1 MSFRWLK
8 APLAAALVLVTPL
21 ALASGFHIYEQG
33 AKASGQAVAFIAR
46 ADDASANWYNP
57 AGLTQFDRPM
67 IAVGGSL
74 VFLGDTQFDSK
85 MDNVNPVLFTGGTFD
100 MEDNTGTPV
109 HLYYVQPI
117 SGKFVLGVGV
127 TTPFGLVTEW
137 GEKTDL
143 RLSSRKSD
151 LETVVVNVNGA
162 FNFGCG
168 WSGAVGVDYIM
179 ADLISFA
186 RNVSLRPINQAF
198 SAEPYADL
206 TGDGDDFGWNAAL
219 RFADEKFAFGAF
231 YRSGFHVGLDG
242 NIDFSGVPATPI
254 GGGATLKD
262 LFPDGPGAGTLDLP
276 ASYGAGVAFMPNR
289 NWEFEFD
296 IQAMQWSDFQELSVD
311 LEKNTAAVGDIYLK
325 EDWDNTYSYR
335 LGGSYGFGTDQAHEI
350 RAGAYYET
358 AAVPTE
364 TLRPSIP
371 DAPRTGLSA
380 GYGYQGKHFSIDLYY
395 MYIWIDD
402 VSTSRSEFLDDNS
415 VVWGTYESSL
425 SLLGVTAGWK
435 F

>member
-8 APLAAALVLVTPL
+8 AAVAAALVLAAPM

-33 AKASGQAVAFIAR
+33 AKASAQAVAFIAR

-57 AGLTQFDRPM
+57 AGLVTIDRPT
-67 IAVGGSL
+67 IALGGSL
-74 VFLGDTQFDSK
+74 VFLGDTQFDSN
-85 MDNVNPVLFTGGTFD
+85 MDKINPVLFKGGSWD
-100 MEDNTGTPV
+100 MEDNIGTPV
-109 HLYYVQPI
+109 HLFYAQPLGR
-117 SGKFVLGVGV
+117 SFVLGVGV

-137 GEKTDL
+137 SEKSDL

-162 FNFGCG
+162 FDFGCG

-186 RNVSLRPINQAF
+186 RNISLRPINPAL

-206 TGDGDDFGWNAAL
+206 TGDGDDFGWNAAI

-231 YRSGFHVGLDG
+231 YRSGYSVDLEGE
-242 NIDFSGVPATPI
+242 IDFSDVPGIPI
-254 GGGATLKD
+254 GGGLTIKD
-262 LFPDGPGAGTLDLP
+262 LFPDGPGGGTLDLP
-276 ASYGAGVAFMPNR
+276 ASYGAGVAFMPTK

-296 IQAMQWSDFQELSVD
+296 IHVMQWSDFKELSVD
-311 LEKNTAAVGDIYLK
+311 LEKNTKAVDDIYLK
-325 EDWDNTYSYR
+325 EDWDTTYSYR
-335 LGGSYGFGTDQAHEI
+335 FGGAYAFGTDEAHEL

-371 DAPRTGLSA
+371 DAPRTGVSV
-380 GYGYQGKHFSIDLYY
+380 GYGFQGKSFSLDFYY

-402 VSTSRSEFLDDNS
+402 VSTSRSEFLNDNS
-415 VVWGTYESSL
+415 VVWGTYESAL
-425 SLLGVTAGWK
+425 SLLGVTGSFK

>member
-8 APLAAALVLVTPL
+8 AAVAAALVLAAPM

-33 AKASGQAVAFIAR
+33 AKASAQAVAFIAR
-46 ADDASANWYNP
+46 ADDPSANWYNP

-67 IAVGGSL
+67 ISIGGSL

-85 MDNVNPVLFTGGTFD
+85 MDNINPVLWDGGTDD
-100 MEDNTGTPV
+100 MEDNIGTPV

-117 SGKFVLGVGV
+117 GGKFALGVGV

-137 GEKTDL
+137 SEKSDL
-143 RLSSRKSD
+143 RLSSRKAD
-151 LETVVVNVNGA
+151 LETIVLNVNGA
-162 FNFGCG
+162 FDFGCG
-168 WSGAVGVDYIM
+168 WSGAVGVDYLM
-179 ADLISFA
+179 ADLISFS
-186 RNVSLRPINQAF
+186 RNISLRSINPAL
-198 SAEPYADL
+198 STEPFVDL
-206 TGDGDDFGWNAAL
+206 SGDGDDFGWNAAI
-219 RFADEKFAFGAF
+219 RYGDEKFAFGAF
-231 YRSGFHVGLDG
+231 YRSGYGVELDG
-242 NIDFSGVPATPI
+242 DINFSGVPNIPV
-254 GGGATLKD
+254 GGGLTIRD
-262 LFPDGPGAGTLDLP
+262 FFPDGPGAGTLDLP
-276 ASYGAGVAFMPNR
+276 ASYGAGVAFMPNK

-296 IQAMQWSDFQELSVD
+296 IHVMQWSDFEELAVD
-311 LEKNTAAVGDIYLK
+311 LEKNTAAVDDIYQK
-325 EDWDNTYSYR
+325 EDWDTTYSYR
-335 LGGSYGFGTDQAHEI
+335 LGGSYGFGTDEAHEI

-371 DAPRTGLSA
+371 DSPRTGLSV
-380 GYGYQGKHFSIDLYY
+380 GYGYQGKSFSFDFYY
-395 MYIWIDD
+395 MYITLDD

-425 SLLGVTAGWK
+425 SLLGVTAGFK